1 MKTDQKDV
9 MRKIYEKNKINNFL
23 KLALIIFLDG

>member
-1 MKTDQKDV
+1 MKTGQKDV

>member
-1 MKTDQKDV
+1 MKIGQKDV
-9 MRKIYEKNKINNFL
+9 MRKIYEKKKNHFL